1 MYSLEAVVKGGKIAG
16 KLCKEQKKG
25 FFAMTPEEWSEAGK
39 AGGRKGGK
47 KCYEEGKGLFERS
60 LEKIKADCSR
70 AGKIG
75 GIIGGKKSRPGPEG
89 RRKLSETAKKT
100 HQRYP
105 HIVKRFSEAGQAARK
120 KPVKVI
126 NLSTLEEEVFQC
138 ISDACKKKNLTPSAV
153 TGVLQG
159 KFKHHKGYFFELL

>member
-1 MYSLEAVVKGGKIAG
+1 
-16 KLCKEQKKG
+16 
-25 FFAMTPEEWSEAGK
+25 
-39 AGGRKGGK
+39 
-47 KCYEEGKGLFERS
+47 
-60 LEKIKADCSR
+60 
-70 AGKIG
+70 
-75 GIIGGKKSRPGPEG
+75 
-89 RRKLSETAKKT
+89 
-100 HQRYP
+100 
-105 HIVKRFSEAGQAARK
+105 VKRFSEAGQAARK